1 MVQPFRKAN
10 ALEFE
15 KKELRDTLTQA
26 ACCGL
31 FNGKLANQIA
41 KLLAIEV
48 KN

>member
-1 MVQPFRKAN
+1 MVQPFRKAK

-31 FNGKLANQIA
+31 FNGNQIA